1 MEQGQNTKPEKVFT
15 VSEYIEVVNIALKK
29 FRVKVAGEVTEMKI
43 ASSGHA
49 YFSIKDKNGEA
60 VLECKMWRSNYQM
73 CGVKLEEGL
82 EVVLTGYSEVWAP
95 RGRFNFLAEF
105 IELKGEGAL
114 KKAYEELKKKLEK
127 EGVFAIER
135 KKPLPD
141 FPQVIGVITSKFGA
155 AINDL
160 LSNLGKFGFQ
170 INMVDSRVEGQEA
183 IKDLLG
189 AVEVFRKQEI
199 DVLVIMRG
207 GGSLESLQAF
217 NNEMVV
223 RAIVDFKVPV
233 IAAIGHE
240 KDVPLAALAADVSV
254 STPTAAANIIN
265 KSWEMVP
272 MQVSQ
277 HERFIL
283 EKFTD
288 AFFQFRQR
296 LWQIFSSMSEN
307 LTAVFDEFRYIEQ
320 DFKEYIFEIERT
332 ILDKKKYIRDSSRD
346 ILNNFA
352 TQFNKVLQWLN
363 LTAKAIQAQN
373 PEKNLSLGYCIA
385 RKQGS
390 IIKTVNNVKAGE
402 DINLQVHDGTIDS
415 KVRSIHPVK

>member
-1 MEQGQNTKPEKVFT
+1 
-15 VSEYIEVVNIALKK
+15 
-29 FRVKVAGEVTEMKI
+29 
-43 ASSGHA
+43 
-49 YFSIKDKNGEA
+49 
-60 VLECKMWRSNYQM
+60 
-73 CGVKLEEGL
+73 
-82 EVVLTGYSEVWAP
+82 
-95 RGRFNFLAEF
+95 
-105 IELKGEGAL
+105 
-114 KKAYEELKKKLEK
+114 
-127 EGVFAIER
+127 
-135 KKPLPD
+135 
-141 FPQVIGVITSKFGA
+141 
-155 AINDL
+155 
-160 LSNLGKFGFQ
+160 
-170 INMVDSRVEGQEA
+170 MVDSRVEGQEA